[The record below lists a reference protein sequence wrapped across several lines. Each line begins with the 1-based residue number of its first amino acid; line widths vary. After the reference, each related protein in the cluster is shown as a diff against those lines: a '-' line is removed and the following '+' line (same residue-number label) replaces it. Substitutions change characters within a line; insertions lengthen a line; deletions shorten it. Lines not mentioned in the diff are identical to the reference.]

1 MKVSVDQLAALIR
14 ASVFVYGANELTED
28 ETSSIIVFLRG
39 FRLSDEMQTKVINRA
54 IELSGYDET
63 MRLLRTITDEAS
75 RQECSNQ
82 LFHCVMTDTDSC
94 IDTYN
99 TFTKILDDCDF
110 PRPDS
115 EEWEQLMAAIKSDT
129 DPLLSNDDD
138 KLLSN
143 ESADEKYFFL
153 IRDDGCCVPQN
164 ISDFANFR
172 DPEELAIRVLNCTE
186 GVLFEFKNSP
196 ILKAIFNRLQSMLPA
211 SGSLRAYICKRPSG
225 GKENVIASEIL
236 GKTIYGH
243 MLIFACSM
251 TGVKEPVS
259 EYVWKL
265 IYQSLQCDL
274 KNNAQL
280 SVHYNF

>member
-14 ASVFVYGANELTED
+14 ASIFVYGTNELTED
-28 ETSSIIVFLRG
+28 ETNFIIVFLKG

-63 MRLLRTITDEAS
+63 IRLLRTITDEAS

-82 LFHCVMTDTDSC
+82 LFHCVMTETDVC
-94 IDTYN
+94 DETFN
-99 TFTKILDDCDF
+99 TFKKILDDCDF
-110 PRPDS
+110 PRPNS
-115 EEWEQLMAAIKSDT
+115 EEWELLMATVKNNT
-129 DPLLSNDDD
+129 DSLLSNDDD
-138 KLLSN
+138 EMLSN

-164 ISDFANFR
+164 ISDFSNFR
-172 DPEELAIRVLNCTE
+172 DPEELATHVLNCTE
-186 GVLFEFKNSP
+186 GVLFEFQNSP
-196 ILKAIFNRLQSMLPA
+196 ILKAIYNRLQSMLPA
-211 SGSLRAYICKRPSG
+211 NGSLRAYICKRPSG

-243 MLIFACSM
+243 MLIFACGM
-251 TGVKEPVS
+251 TGVKEPIS
-259 EYVWKL
+259 EYTWKR

-274 KNNAQL
+274 KSNGQL